1 MITVAL
7 AESEGF
13 TEMPPAVVTLTLISL
28 HFSKSSDTAFAQSES
43 DPRKDM
49 ICLRQASR
57 AASPPGSPARS
68 LANCESCKSMVPRLN
83 QCLVHWQRNRGRR
96 KSNRASAPVAFTYLP

>member
-1 MITVAL
+1 MITLAL

-13 TEMPPAVVTLTLISL
+13 TEMPPAAVTLTLISL

-43 DPRKDM
+43 DSRKDM

-57 AASPPGSPARS
+57 AASPPGSSARS
-68 LANCESCKSMVPRLN
+68 WTTFFASLDEPNLSPNIRQMARQGRLMD
-83 QCLVHWQRNRGRR
+83 GE
-96 KSNRASAPVAFTYLP
+96 VAGQL